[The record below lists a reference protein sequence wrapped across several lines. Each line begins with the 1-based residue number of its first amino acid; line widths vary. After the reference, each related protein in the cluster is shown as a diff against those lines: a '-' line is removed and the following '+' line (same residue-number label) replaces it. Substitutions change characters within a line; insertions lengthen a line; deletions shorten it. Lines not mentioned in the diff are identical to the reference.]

1 MQAPDCTINA
11 TADVVALG
19 SIEIS
24 AELQCGGQTC
34 AQIKKVRM
42 APYVSQ
48 NAIETSPRH
57 PMLKVSWKPDIYTS
71 SWTSGKLAK
80 YIDGMRPVR
89 PSDNKDIIMRVISLA
104 AHKNTGLRI
113 LELVDSDT
121 CETLADDVVFPHP
134 VGSFTAGYL
143 SGEGELFGIPFDPAT
158 GVKETYLSDMGSRWS
173 PPKTLETS
181 LISDQAFDI
190 IVLPNAISADLYLHA
205 LLPKMKILLSSEY
218 AFILAD
224 LPGSQTYKFTQHG
237 FHTLQAN
244 YSLAHF
250 PLILARPVVNDKRET
265 QNLVIIE
272 RNTANEAT
280 RDLVSKLAAALGKSA
295 KVLKFEEVTKET
307 IVKGAPVISLL
318 EAETPLLSTF
328 NNEEMNKVKI
338 ITDNASILLW
348 ITGGGLLRGV
358 NPEFGIAS
366 GLARAIA
373 IEQPS
378 LDFFNFDIDQS
389 EFSLPETI
397 TNVMTVFHQSSIP
410 VRDHEFF
417 QNDGMLH
424 VSRFI
429 PKIGLNRT
437 LRQKNGSEP
446 ALMALRNGKYS
457 MRLEQ
462 PGHFDTI
469 CFEKDEFSSI
479 QAPALEPG
487 YVEVLVQTVGL
498 NAKDVEV
505 MSGTIGSRNAAFTQE
520 YCGIVTET
528 GADCSLAVGDRVVVM
543 APGHFFTHERVPEWA
558 CFKLDGENA
567 NVVATLPIVYATA
580 LYALHYRAHLQPQE
594 TVLIHCGASDIG
606 MAAIQLAQMAGAEI
620 FTTAGT
626 SVRRQFLIDKFNLKP
641 ENVFSSRDNSYYQGI
656 QASQSHG
663 IDVVLNQLL
672 GDHLHDSWR
681 LMAPFGRFVELGR
694 KELVD
699 TGKLDMDVFKRDASF
714 SAVEFSSLYYA
725 PSTQKIWSKLLTQVM
740 TLYREGVIH
749 PIQPLET
756 FDISDLPKALKR
768 YTKENRLGKVSVS
781 FENPNSLVKVRPP
794 KHVVR
799 MASDKWYIMV
809 GCLGGLGRS
818 LSRYMMARG
827 ARNFIFM
834 GRSGIDRE
842 KPRAQVEELKAAG
855 AHIKVVR
862 GDVTSFEDVQR
873 AVAEAEGPLGGVV
886 QAAMALK
893 VSRQSSG

>member
-1 MQAPDCTINA
+1 
-11 TADVVALG
+11 
-19 SIEIS
+19 
-24 AELQCGGQTC
+24 
-34 AQIKKVRM
+34 M

-48 NAIETSPRH
+48 KPVETSPRH

-104 AHKNTGLRI
+104 AHKNAGLRV
-113 LELVDSDT
+113 LELVDADT

-134 VGSFTAGYL
+134 IGSFTAGYL
-143 SGEGELFGIPFDPAT
+143 SGEGELFGTPFDHAT
-158 GVKETYLSDMGSRWS
+158 NVNETYLSDLGSRWS
-173 PPKTLETS
+173 PPKALETS
-181 LISDQAFDI
+181 LISDQTYDI

-205 LLPKMKILLSSEY
+205 LLPKMKTLLSSEY

-224 LPGSQTYKFTQHG
+224 LPGSQTYKFAQHG

-250 PLILARPVVNDKRET
+250 PLILARPVVNDKRDT
-265 QNLVIIE
+265 QNLVIVE
-272 RNTANEAT
+272 RDVIGEGA
-280 RDLVSKLAAALGKSA
+280 RGLVSKLAAALGTT
-295 KVLKFEEVTKET
+295 KVLKFEEVTTET
-307 IVKGAPVISLL
+307 IPKGAPVISFL
-318 EAETPLLSTF
+318 EAENPLLSSF
-328 NNEEMNKVKI
+328 NDDEMTKVKI
-338 ITDNASILLW
+338 ITDNASTLLW
-348 ITGGGLLRGV
+348 ITGGGLLRGT

-378 LDFFNFDIDQS
+378 LEFFNFDMDQS
-389 EFSLPETI
+389 EFLLPETI
-397 TNVMTVFHQSSIP
+397 TNVLTVFHQSSIQ
-410 VRDHEFF
+410 VRDCEFL
-417 QNDGMLH
+417 QNDGMVH

-429 PKIGLNRT
+429 PKAGLNRT

-446 ALMALRNGKYS
+446 ALMTLRNGKYN
-457 MRLEQ
+457 MRLEK

-469 CFEKDEFSSI
+469 SFEKDEFSSI
-479 QAPALEPG
+479 QAPPLERRH
-487 YVEVLVQTVGL
+487 VEILVQTVGL

-505 MSGTIGSRNAAFTQE
+505 MSGKIGSRNAAFTQE

-528 GADCSLAVGDRVVVM
+528 GAGCSLEIGDRVVVM

-558 CFKLDGENA
+558 CLKLDGENA
-567 NVVATLPIVYATA
+567 NVVATLPVVYATA

-620 FTTAGT
+620 YTTAGT
-626 SVRRQFLIDKFNLKP
+626 AVRRRFLIDKFNLKP
-641 ENVFSSRDNSYYQGI
+641 ENVFSSRDNHYFQGI
-656 QASQSHG
+656 LARQSRG

-694 KELVD
+694 KELID
-699 TGKLDMDVFKRDASF
+699 TGKLDMDVFRRDATF
-714 SAVEFSSLYYA
+714 SAVDLSSLYYA
-725 PSTQKIWSKLLTQVM
+725 PSTQKTWSKLLTQVM

-749 PIQPLET
+749 PIEPLET

-794 KHVVR
+794 KHVVK
-799 MASDKWYIMV
+799 MASNKWYIMV

-818 LSRYMMARG
+818 LSKYMMARG

-855 AHIKVVR
+855 AHIKVIR
-862 GDVTSFEDVQR
+862 GDVTNYEDVER

-893 VSRQSSG
+893 VGRNS